1 MASLREI
8 LDSRRHMLKISLNLD
23 EGDGKI
29 DLDLYDELSF
39 NQDNILDHVEN
50 HGALVAWYSTIHLET
65 ERRLATLQREYD
77 VWYAR
82 QYEDQ
87 YRDLSGDGKK
97 KPNINSVANAV
108 MLENREVYNEFH
120 ENLETARYQVAILQ
134 SVCRWLQEKGQMLI
148 QACKY
153 YALEYQTASGSIPVS
168 RQDYENR
175 SQKAVDELNK
185 QLTG

>member
-1 MASLREI
+1 
-8 LDSRRHMLKISLNLD
+8 MLKISLNLE
-23 EGDGKI
+23 EGAESVN
-29 DLDLYDELSF
+29 LDLFDELSF
-39 NQDNILDHVEN
+39 NQENILDHVEN
-50 HGALVAWYSTIHLET
+50 HSALIAWYSNIHLEA

-77 VWYAR
+77 VWYAG
-82 QYEDQ
+82 QYENQ
-87 YRDLSGDGKK
+87 YRDLGQNGKK
-97 KPNINSVANAV
+97 KPNINSVENAV
-108 MLENREVYNEFH
+108 MLQNREVYNEFH

-134 SVCRWLQEKGQMLI
+134 SVCRWFQEKGQMLI

-175 SQKAVDELNK
+175 SQKAVDDLNK